1 MRERF
6 FSWLAC
12 RLYPYLLDRLIE
24 RERHNRSKLQ
34 RVVSLAE
41 KIKQQ
46 AKGD

>member
-24 RERHNRSKLQ
+24 RERQKRRDLCK
-34 RVVSLAE
+34 VVSLAE

-46 AKGD
+46 AKGE